1 MLMDE
6 YRLALEFWGSALGLL
21 LLAPLLAAATS
32 YVRHLFQD
40 VHPEVSAPL
49 SSVPSNPHP
58 SWPGC

>member
-1 MLMDE
+1 MDE

-21 LLAPLLAAATS
+21 LLAPLLAAATT
-32 YVRHLFQD
+32 YVRDLFQD
-40 VHPEVSAPL
+40 VHREVSAPL

>member
-6 YRLALEFWGSALGLL
+6 YRLALEFWGSALGQL
-21 LLAPLLAAATS
+21 LLAPLLAAATT
-32 YVRHLFQD
+32 YVRQLFQD
-40 VHPEVSAPL
+40 VHTEVSAPL